1 MRRLCACVVLGVAL
15 GMIVGCA
22 SAPVQKPTQ
31 TIAPD
36 STTTAALKQVQDSVV
51 SLAQQNTAII
61 NAVQKS
67 AQDAD
72 QFRTQIGGQVSSL
85 SQFQQRVES
94 WLAEDVGGHWL
105 LGVRVPAYH
114 PGGQAGPELVDGPDR
129 SAVRPVSGA
138 RSAVDGAP
146 SKGAVLKKGGLTLME
161 KLEWFVIGGIVFS
174 LGLSVLFGFFQAVG
188 DAIETK
194 EHNVIVVIVNWIKA
208 AWQRLFGKKSSAA
221 PAAAPN
227 PPAAP
232 TSGS

>member
-1 MRRLCACVVLGVAL
+1 MRRLFACVVLGVAL
-15 GMIVGCA
+15 GMVVGCA
-22 SAPVQKPTQ
+22 GAPVQKPTQ

-36 STTTAALKQVQDSVV
+36 TATAAKLDKV
-51 SLAQQNTAII
+51 SADVLALTQQNQQVI

-72 QFRTQIGGQVSSL
+72 LFRTQIGGQVSSL

-114 PGGQAGPELVDGPDR
+114 PGGQAGPELVDGRDR
-129 SAVRPVSGA
+129 NTVRPVSGA

-174 LGLSVLFGFFQAVG
+174 LGLSVLFGFCQAVG

-194 EHNVIVVIVNWIKA
+194 EHNVIVLIVNWVKA
-208 AWQRLFGKKSSAA
+208 AWQRLFGKKT
-221 PAAAPN
+221 
-227 PPAAP
+227 AAP

>member
-1 MRRLCACVVLGVAL
+1 MRRVFACVVLGVAL
-15 GMIVGCA
+15 GMVVGCA

-31 TIAPD
+31 IIAPD
-36 STTTAALKQVQDSVV
+36 TAPAAKLDQVQAQV
-51 SLAQQNTAII
+51 LALTQQNQQVI

-114 PGGQAGPELVDGPDR
+114 PGGQAGPELVDGRDR
-129 SAVRPVSGA
+129 GAVHPVSGA

-146 SKGAVLKKGGLTLME
+146 SEGAVLKKGGLTLME

-208 AWQRLFGKKSSAA
+208 AWQRLFGKKASAA

>member
-1 MRRLCACVVLGVAL
+1 MRFVFACVVLGVAL
-15 GMIVGCA
+15 GMVMGCA
-22 SAPVQKPTQ
+22 GAPVQKPTQ

-36 STTTAALKQVQDSVV
+36 TATAAKLDQVQAQV
-51 SLAQQNTAII
+51 LALTQQNQQVI

-94 WLAEDVGGHWL
+94 WLAEDVGGRWL

-114 PGGQAGPELVDGPDR
+114 PGGQAGPELVDGRDR
-129 SAVRPVSGA
+129 NAVHPVSGA

-146 SKGAVLKKGGLTLME
+146 SKGAVLNRDMKKGGLTLME

-188 DAIETK
+188 DAIEQK
-194 EHNVIVVIVNWIKA
+194 EHNVVVIVVNWVRA
-208 AWQRLFGKKSSAA
+208 AWQRLFGKKT
-221 PAAAPN
+221 
-227 PPAAP
+227 AAP

>member
-1 MRRLCACVVLGVAL
+1 MRRLFACVVLGVAL
-15 GMIVGCA
+15 GMVVGCA
-22 SAPVQKPTQ
+22 GAPVQKPTQ

-36 STTTAALKQVQDSVV
+36 TATAAKLDKV
-51 SLAQQNTAII
+51 SADVLALTQQNQQVI

-105 LGVRVPAYH
+105 LGVRVPAYR

-129 SAVRPVSGA
+129 NAVRPVSGA

-146 SKGAVLKKGGLTLME
+146 SKGAVLKKGGLALME

-194 EHNVIVVIVNWIKA
+194 EHNVIVLIVNWVKA
-208 AWQRLFGKKSSAA
+208 AWQRMLGKKAAA
-221 PAAAPN
+221 PAT
-227 PPAAP
+227 P

>member
-1 MRRLCACVVLGVAL
+1 MRRLFACVVLGVAL
-15 GMIVGCA
+15 GMVVGCA
-22 SAPVQKPTQ
+22 GAPVQKPTQ

-36 STTTAALKQVQDSVV
+36 TATAAKLDKV
-51 SLAQQNTAII
+51 SADVLALTQQNQQVI

-105 LGVRVPAYH
+105 LGVRVPAYR
-114 PGGQAGPELVDGPDR
+114 PGGQAGPELVDGRDR
-129 SAVRPVSGA
+129 GAVHPVSGA
-138 RSAVDGAP
+138 RGAVDGAP
-146 SKGAVLKKGGLTLME
+146 SKGAVLKKGGLALME

-194 EHNVIVVIVNWIKA
+194 EHNVIVLIVNWVKA
-208 AWQRLFGKKSSAA
+208 AWQRMLGKKAAA
-221 PAAAPN
+221 PAT
-227 PPAAP
+227 P

>member
-15 GMIVGCA
+15 GMVMGCV
-22 SAPVQKPTQ
+22 SAPVQKPAQ

-36 STTTAALKQVQDSVV
+36 TATAAKLDQVQTQV
-51 SLAQQNTAII
+51 LALTQQNQQVI

-114 PGGQAGPELVDGPDR
+114 PGGQAGPELVDGRDR
-129 SAVRPVSGA
+129 GAVHPVSGA
-138 RSAVDGAP
+138 RGAVDGAP
-146 SKGAVLKKGGLTLME
+146 SKSAVLKKGGLTLME
-161 KLEWFVIGGIVFS
+161 KLEWFVTGGIVFS

-208 AWQRLFGKKSSAA
+208 AWQRLFGKKT
-221 PAAAPN
+221 
-227 PPAAP
+227 AAP